1 MVTSTLEVAI
11 SEDSRGATLALSTPE
26 DGQPSPTVVRPI
38 ADYIAAWPTVFS
50 LFRSLL
56 SVLCDQVAIS
66 AAVLSKSGRVL
77 LARQFVPISRQRIEG
92 YLASFPKLVPV
103 DNQHTIIDTEHIRY
117 IYQPLEA
124 LYLLL
129 ITNKHSNIM
138 EDIDTLR
145 TLAKLIPEYCLGVTE
160 EAVQQHVYELLFAF
174 DEAIAANGY
183 KESVTPAQVKTYTE
197 MDSHEEKLQRII
209 EQTKM
214 QQAAADMKRKAAE
227 IEKQRDEMKKLQAI
241 TGGGSGGDNRGKYGG
256 MGSGGSMSGGSSY
269 DDGDRDRE
277 RQREADREREEKERE
292 RARAKGPSPTGGV
305 STASKPRGMQL
316 STAKKEQDFM
326 NQLNKEE
333 KLAAPVRGSA
343 AASAA
348 TAASAAPAKQ
358 DSVRVVVREKLVCE
372 VEKDGS
378 VKRVEVKGELKL
390 QILDPD
396 YARIILHTVDAAGME
411 KAGFKCSLHPKIDK
425 KLWASSQQLG
435 SADRSKGFPVGSEKE
450 TTIVKWRKVGDEND
464 VPFTISFWPNA
475 EGGSTSVN
483 VEYNNVSGRPLADV
497 VIRIPLSTAGEPDV
511 TAVTGDWKYEPRAKQ
526 LVWRVADVSGDA
538 ASGQLEFTCGAVDT
552 DALYPISV
560 EFVCDE
566 LLSGLKV
573 SGVTGADDGAG
584 EVEFAADHKLEVEK
598 YTIE

>member
-1 MVTSTLEVAI
+1 MVSISTASSI
-11 SEDSRGATLALSTPE
+11 SVDCICIACLLTCILSHVCCSR
-26 DGQPSPTVVRPI
+26 
-38 ADYIAAWPTVFS
+38 
-50 LFRSLL
+50 LF
-56 SVLCDQVAIS
+56 QVAIS

-227 IEKQRDEMKKLQAI
+227 IEKQRDDMKKLQAI
-241 TGGGSGGDNRGKYGG
+241 SGGASGAENRGKYGG
-256 MGSGGSMSGGSSY
+256 MGSGMSGGSMGGGSSY
-269 DDGDRDRE
+269 DDGDRDRD

-292 RARAKGPSPTGGV
+292 RARSKSASPAGGA
-305 STASKPRGMQL
+305 SAASKPKGMQL
-316 STAKKEQDFM
+316 SKAKKTEDFM

-333 KLAAPVRGSA
+333 KLATPIRGAA

-348 TAASAAPAKQ
+348 SASSAAPAKQ
-358 DSVRVVVREKLVCE
+358 DNVRVVVREKLVCE

-411 KAGFKCSLHPKIDK
+411 KQGYKCSLHPKIDK
-425 KLWASSQQLG
+425 RLWAGSQQLG

-450 TTIVKWRKVGDEND
+450 TTIVKWRKVGDESD
-464 VPFTISFWPNA
+464 VPFTLSFWPNA

-483 VEYNNVSGRPLADV
+483 VEYSNVSGRPLTDV
-497 VIRIPLSTAGEPDV
+497 AIRIPLSTAGEPDV
-511 TAVTGDWKYEPRAKQ
+511 TVVTGDWKYDQRAKQ
-526 LVWRVADVSGDA
+526 LVWRIADVSGDA

-552 DALYPISV
+552 DALYPITV
-560 EFVCDE
+560 EFACDE

-573 SGVTGADDGAG
+573 SGVTGADEGAS

>member
-1 MVTSTLEVAI
+1 M
-11 SEDSRGATLALSTPE
+11 
-26 DGQPSPTVVRPI
+26 
-38 ADYIAAWPTVFS
+38 
-50 LFRSLL
+50 
-56 SVLCDQVAIS
+56 
-66 AAVLSKSGRVL
+66 L

-174 DEAIAANGY
+174 DEALAANGY

-227 IEKQRDEMKKLQAI
+227 IEKQRDEMKKLHAI
-241 TGGGSGGDNRGKYGG
+241 GGGPPGGDNRGKYGG
-256 MGSGGSMSGGSSY
+256 MGSGMGGGGSMGGGSSY

-292 RARAKGPSPTGGV
+292 RARAKGASPAAG
-305 STASKPRGMQL
+305 ASAANKPKGMQL
-316 STAKKEQDFM
+316 SKAKKTDDFFT
-326 NQLNKEE
+326 QLNKEE
-333 KLAAPVRGSA
+333 KLATPVRGSA

-358 DSVRVVVREKLVCE
+358 DNVRVVVREKLVCE

-396 YARIILHTVDAAGME
+396 FARIILHTVDAAGME

-450 TTIVKWRKVGDEND
+450 TTIVKWRQ
-464 VPFTISFWPNA
+464 
-475 EGGSTSVN
+475 GG
-483 VEYNNVSGRPLADV
+483 R
-497 VIRIPLSTAGEPDV
+497 
-511 TAVTGDWKYEPRAKQ
+511 
-526 LVWRVADVSGDA
+526 
-538 ASGQLEFTCGAVDT
+538 
-552 DALYPISV
+552 
-560 EFVCDE
+560 
-566 LLSGLKV
+566 
-573 SGVTGADDGAG
+573 
-584 EVEFAADHKLEVEK
+584 
-598 YTIE
+598 